1 MQFEAEVKS
10 GGFRIKTAKEGP
22 PVLIR
27 EVKLLIDSSAK
38 CLDEISAM
46 TNQVVRVQLDKVQL
60 SFGDEPGNTQFETRS
75 DKAKSPESST
85 KIKRIR
91 RKSALKG

>member
-10 GGFRIKTAKEGP
+10 GGFRVKTLKDGP
-22 PVLIR
+22 PVLVR
-27 EVKLLIDSSAK
+27 EVKLLIDSSAR

-46 TNQVVRVQLDKVQL
+46 TNQVVRVQLDKIQL
-60 SFGDEPGNTQFETRS
+60 SFGDGPGNVQLETQS
-75 DKAKSPESST
+75 DKPPERPA

-91 RKSALKG
+91 RKSVLKE

>member
-10 GGFRIKTAKEGP
+10 GGFRIKTVKEGP

-38 CLDEISAM
+38 CLDEIAALS
-46 TNQVVRVQLDKVQL
+46 NQVVRVQLDKVQL
-60 SFGDEPGNTQFETRS
+60 SFGEEPYHDLTKTP
-75 DKAKSPESST
+75 ALPLTSPKTT
-85 KIKRIR
+85 KRVR
-91 RKSALKG
+91 RKSALKD